1 MAKTG
6 DYFKYGIANGIYGV
20 FDGADT
26 LEEVKEIIKEKY
38 EDEPELHVV
47 RLDPESGEVK
57 AIVICDFREK
67 A

>member
-6 DYFKYGIANGIYGV
+6 DYFKYGIANGIYRV

-38 EDEPELHVV
+38 EDEPVLHVV
-47 RLDPESGEVK
+47 RLDTKSGKVK
-57 AIVICDFREK
+57 GIVL
-67 A
+67 